1 MPWSVG
7 RNWDSGLGMDFSN
20 FKAYPS
26 GTLLLIRPHLP
37 ILLILSNSVTPWWL
51 SIQISEPLGSILIQ
65 TITYVAFTGVYH
77 HIFLSENLPCNNLLL
92 LLLVMCVHMHVY
104 KHTCAMMCVCGGQR
118 TTLYAQFFPSTYTCI
133 LGLEYRL
140 PGLYSKLLYLRKPS
154 CQPQESTFKD
164 KIGPQNNHY

>member
-1 MPWSVG
+1 
-7 RNWDSGLGMDFSN
+7 
-20 FKAYPS
+20 
-26 GTLLLIRPHLP
+26 
-37 ILLILSNSVTPWWL
+37 
-51 SIQISEPLGSILIQ
+51 
-65 TITYVAFTGVYH
+65 
-77 HIFLSENLPCNNLLL
+77 
-92 LLLVMCVHMHVY
+92 MCVHMHVY